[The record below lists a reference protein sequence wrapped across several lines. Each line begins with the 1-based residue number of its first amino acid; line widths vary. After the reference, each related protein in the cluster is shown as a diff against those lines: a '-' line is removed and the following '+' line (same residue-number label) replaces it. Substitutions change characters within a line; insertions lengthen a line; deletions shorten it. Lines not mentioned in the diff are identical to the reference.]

1 MGKGVKHYFKDGTT
15 HKGAYH
21 KHKGAYHKH
30 PDGKL
35 MTGKTMSKSSKVIY
49 HYKDL
54 SDKAK
59 KKAKESWR

>member
-15 HKGAYH
+15 HKGE
-21 KHKGAYHKH
+21 YHKH

>member
-15 HKGAYH
+15 
-21 KHKGAYHKH
+21 HKGAYHKH